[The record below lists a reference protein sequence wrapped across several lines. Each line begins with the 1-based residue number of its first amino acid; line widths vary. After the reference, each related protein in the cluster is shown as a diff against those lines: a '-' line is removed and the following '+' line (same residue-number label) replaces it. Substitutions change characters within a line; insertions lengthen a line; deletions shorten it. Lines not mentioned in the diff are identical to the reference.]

1 MDAVPIMGIWAGI
14 LIPFGFFT
22 MIILIV
28 YFAVHRKHMENVE
41 LIKRG
46 INPEKYNI
54 KLPGKLGL
62 PWGVVLLALGIGP
75 LIAMITTGEVLNSRN
90 TDELGLALAGIIGG
104 IGLIIYWKMTAADRE
119 RALKIKE
126 ELLLREG
133 PDFTP
138 DAKNGQ

>member
-1 MDAVPIMGIWAGI
+1 MEDMVPVIGV
-14 LIPFGFFT
+14 LIPFGVFA
-22 MIILIV
+22 MIVLIV
-28 YFAVHRKHMENVE
+28 YFAVHRKHVENVE

-62 PWGVVLLALGIGP
+62 PLGVVFLALGLGS
-75 LIAMITTGEVLNSRN
+75 LIAMIITGDLHD
-90 TDELGLALAGIIGG
+90 TDELGLTLAGIIGG
-104 IGLIIYWKMTAADRE
+104 IGLIVYWKMTAADRE

-138 DAKNGQ
+138 DIKTGQ

>member
-1 MDAVPIMGIWAGI
+1 MGEMVAILVPLGTFAMVV
-14 LIPFGFFT
+14 
-22 MIILIV
+22 LIV
-28 YFAVHRKHMENVE
+28 YFGVHRKHLENVE

-46 INPEKYNI
+46 INPEKYQI

-62 PWGVVLLALGIGP
+62 PWGVVFLALGLGS
-75 LIAMITTGEVLNSRN
+75 LIAMIIAGDLHDA
-90 TDELGLALAGIIGG
+90 DELGLALAGIIGG
-104 IGLIIYWKMTAADRE
+104 IGLIIYWRLTADDRE